1 VTAEGNEPDVALLDP
16 WADAAL
22 AIELFAVD
30 PFLLKGV
37 TLHGWPGPQRD
48 TLCGWIRALLPEW
61 APMLRVPLHV
71 TDDRLLGGVS
81 LAATLQAGRVI
92 EERGLLV
99 QAHGGVLVLPMAER
113 IEPNVA
119 SHLGAALDRGELLLA
134 REGLAGAYPARV
146 GVVALDEGIDG
157 ERAPAA
163 LRDRLGFE
171 VQLGL
176 LDPQGP
182 ADEPPEATRVA
193 RARGSIAEVTIDD
206 AHVEALCRAGE
217 VLGIT
222 SLRAPLLAVG
232 AARAHAALQG
242 RAEVGDEDTAVAAR
256 LVLGPRAT
264 RIPVS
269 EPEESEPQ
277 QPEPEN
283 DDAEQIEPDRAARPE
298 PQAEGD
304 GASQDRPLEDLVVE
318 AARSGIPAGLL
329 DALALGRE
337 RRASSRRAG
346 HAGEL
351 RVSNVGG
358 RPAGVVARMPSG
370 DERLNVVET
379 LRAAAPWQPL
389 RRREQGLDTR
399 PGRGPILL
407 RRDDFRVTRFQQRA
421 ETRVIFA
428 VDASGSA
435 ALQRLAEA
443 KGAVEQVLADCYV
456 RRDHVALVAFRGKG
470 TVLLLPPTRSLVHVR
485 RSLAGLAGGGTTPLA
500 AGIDAALGLAIDAR
514 KRGQTPVLVMMTDG
528 RANIARDGQPDR
540 AAGEADALAG
550 ARSVRAL
557 GIRTLFLDTS
567 PRPRDA
573 ARLLAEAMGAKYLPL
588 PYLDAVGIS
597 RQVQLLA
604 ASAS

>member
-1 VTAEGNEPDVALLDP
+1 MTTEGTEPDLPAVDP

-48 TLCGWIRALLPEW
+48 TLCGWLRALLPQ
-61 APMLRVPLHV
+61 AVPMLRVPLHI
-71 TDDRLLGGVS
+71 TDDRLIGGVS
-81 LAATLQAGRVI
+81 LAATLQAGRLI

-99 QAHGGVLVLPMAER
+99 QAHGGALVVAMAER

-119 SHLGAALDRGELLLA
+119 SHLCVALDRGQLLLA
-134 REGLAGAYPARV
+134 REGLTGIHPARFGAV
-146 GVVALDEGIDG
+146 LLDEGIDG

-163 LRDRLGFE
+163 VRDRLAFE
-171 VQLGL
+171 VQLGA
-176 LDPQGP
+176 LDPLGP
-182 ADEPPEATRVA
+182 ADEPPDPARVA
-193 RARGSIAEVTIDD
+193 RARAALAGVSIDD
-206 AHVEALCRAGE
+206 AHLEALCRAAE
-217 VLGIT
+217 VLGIP
-222 SLRAPLLAVG
+222 SLRAPLLAVA
-232 AARAHAALQG
+232 AARAHAALEG
-242 RAEVGDEDTAVAAR
+242 RAEVGDQDSAVAAR

-264 RIPVS
+264 RIPATASEAS
-269 EPEESEPQ
+269 EPDS
-277 QPEPEN
+277 PEPEN
-283 DDAEQIEPDRAARPE
+283 DDAEQAEPDRAASPE
-298 PQAEGD
+298 SGSEGD
-304 GASQDRPLEDLVVE
+304 GSSRDGALDEVVVE
-318 AARSGIPAGLL
+318 AARSGIPMGLL

-346 HAGEL
+346 QSGAL

-358 RPAGVVARMPSG
+358 RPAGVVARMPREG
-370 DERLNVVET
+370 ERLNVVET
-379 LRAAAPWQPL
+379 LRAAAAWQPV
-389 RRREQGLDTR
+389 RRREQGLDPR
-399 PGRGPILL
+399 PGTGPILL
-407 RRDDFRVTRFQQRA
+407 RKDDFRVTRFQQHA

-470 TVLLLPPTRSLVHVR
+470 TALLLPPTRSLVHVR

-500 AGIDAALGLAIDAR
+500 AGIDAALALAIDAR

-540 AAGEADALAG
+540 AAAEADALAG

-573 ARLLAEAMGAKYLPL
+573 ARLLAEAMGARYLPL
-588 PYLDAVGIS
+588 PYLDAAGIS
-597 RQVQLLA
+597 RQVQGLA
-604 ASAS
+604 SSAS